1 VAFKAANK
9 FYLISEMASWAQ
21 FGLQDAVS
29 PVIEEFIFF
38 HDFTLIVLVFIIRFV
53 FYLTGRLFVNGWVNR
68 NLLEGQILERIW
80 TVIPA
85 IILLQIAVPSLLLLY
100 ILDETVSCRLT
111 LKAIGHQWYWR
122 YEYSDFWT
130 PAQSKRIEFDSYIV
144 PTNELE
150 PGIARL
156 LDVDNRVVLPF
167 STHTRVLIRAAD
179 VLHSWT
185 VPALGVKADAC
196 PGRLNQIKFISHRPG
211 VFYGQCSEICGAN
224 HRFIPIVVE
233 LVRSEDFLSWV
244 RSLE

>member
-1 VAFKAANK
+1 
-9 FYLISEMASWAQ
+9 MATWAQ

-38 HDFTLIVLVFIIRFV
+38 HDFTILVLAFITTIVGGIICTLMV
-53 FYLTGRLFVNGWVNR
+53 SKQLDKG
-68 NLLEGQILERIW
+68 LLEGQILECIW

-85 IILLQIAVPSLLLLY
+85 VILLQVAIPSLLLLY
-100 ILDETVSCRLT
+100 MLDETLSCRLT
-111 LKAIGHQWYWR
+111 LKAVGHQWYWR
-122 YEYSDFWT
+122 YEYSDFWSRT
-130 PAQSKRIEFDSYIV
+130 DDKAIEFDSYMV

-150 PGIARL
+150 DGITRL

-167 STHTRVLIRAAD
+167 GTHTRVLVRAAD

-185 VPALGVKADAC
+185 VPALGVKADAT
-196 PGRLNQIKFISHRPG
+196 PGRLNQVKFVSHRPG

-233 LVRSEDFLSWV
+233 LVGASDFLSWI
-244 RSLE
+244 SLE